1 MIATIGDD
9 TLRRLIFID
18 VYTSI
23 FYASMQNQTE
33 ASWCCSLSVLP
44 LDAATK
50 PCKIKNSNLKATETF
65 LEYLGL

>member
-1 MIATIGDD
+1 MIAAIGDD

-33 ASWCCSLSVLP
+33 ASCCSLSVLP